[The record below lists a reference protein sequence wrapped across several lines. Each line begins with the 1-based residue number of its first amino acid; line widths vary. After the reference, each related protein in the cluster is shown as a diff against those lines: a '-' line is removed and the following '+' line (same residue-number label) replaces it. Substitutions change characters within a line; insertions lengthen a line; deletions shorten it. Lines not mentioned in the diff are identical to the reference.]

1 MSADEELRRLQR
13 KAYGRAG
20 GLTAEDARRLRDL
33 EQAHAAIVR
42 EVSLPIPAAR
52 ETIPRM
58 TSPAPTPAPDGRAES
73 EPALEE
79 LLGPGPEDADAAA
92 KDSAD
97 AREPAAAP
105 GTRAV
110 LRRHWQFV
118 TVSAV
123 LLLAL
128 GIGIGWAVFAP
139 PSDAIALTAEQQE
152 RRALLEDESDF
163 DPGTLRAVGQDDDS
177 GAIVWLGTKGE
188 GDLTCAV
195 VDVDD
200 ATQSQCQRTSD
211 FQNVGINVAVMRP
224 GETVDE
230 VTAVFT
236 TINAYIVVAT
246 DGDPI
251 ASIQQWDSSS
261 SILAQFVGDE
271 RTRAEELVAQGFE
284 MNLSVVGYFRDEPVW
299 MANRYGETVEPEACL
314 IVDAAQLDAVCLP
327 STTAIDVGLSTFV
340 SDDGSGSGPG
350 SSLTLAFTASQT
362 PYLTITE
369 ARAG

>member
-1 MSADEELRRLQR
+1 MTDLDELRSLQR
-13 KAYGRAG
+13 RAYGRDG
-20 GLTAEDARRLRDL
+20 GLTGIEAARLREL
-33 EQAHAAIVR
+33 QRVRTAAP
-42 EVSLPIPAAR
+42 LPVVTTGAA
-52 ETIPRM
+52 EADPM
-58 TSPAPTPAPDGRAES
+58 SS
-73 EPALEE
+73 EPAPAPASDRPTDRAPSLGES
-79 LLGPGPEDADAAA
+79 LGPGPEDADAAA

-97 AREPAAAP
+97 AREPEAAP

-110 LRRHWQFV
+110 LRRHWRFV

-327 STTAIDVGLSTFV
+327 STTAIDAGLSTFV

>member
-1 MSADEELRRLQR
+1 MTDLDELRSLQR
-13 KAYGRAG
+13 RAYGRDG
-20 GLTAEDARRLRDL
+20 GLTGIEAARLREL
-33 EQAHAAIVR
+33 QRVRTAAP
-42 EVSLPIPAAR
+42 LPVVTTGAA
-52 ETIPRM
+52 EADPM
-58 TSPAPTPAPDGRAES
+58 SS
-73 EPALEE
+73 EPAPAPASDRPTDRAPSLGES
-79 LLGPGPEDADAAA
+79 LGPGPEDADAAA

-97 AREPAAAP
+97 AREPEAAP

-110 LRRHWQFV
+110 LRRHWRFV

-284 MNLSVVGYFRDEPVW
+284 TNLSVVGYFRDEPVW

-327 STTAIDVGLSTFV
+327 STTAIDAGLSTFV